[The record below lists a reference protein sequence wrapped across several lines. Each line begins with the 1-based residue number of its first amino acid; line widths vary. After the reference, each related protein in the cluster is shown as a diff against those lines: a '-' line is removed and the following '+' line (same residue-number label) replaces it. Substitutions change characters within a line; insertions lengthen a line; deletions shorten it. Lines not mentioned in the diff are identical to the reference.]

1 MSAASGVRHVEV
13 TTASVL
19 TGDVL
24 TIGDQYFKVMTR
36 TRVHGGMKLG
46 LTSGALFVMSHR
58 TTLTVWRANP
68 PGLRP
73 RTFWETALRPP
84 PPTRAEIIAQ
94 VVVGCALVIVIALA
108 VMTR

>member
-1 MSAASGVRHVEV
+1 MPATDVRRVEV
-13 TTASVL
+13 TPASVL

-24 TIGDQYFKVMTR
+24 TIGECHFKVLTR
-36 TRVHGGMKLG
+36 TRVHGGVRLG

-58 TTLTVWRANP
+58 TTLTVWRADP

-73 RTFWETALRPP
+73 RSFWETALRPP
-84 PPTRAEIIAQ
+84 PPTQAEIVAQ